1 MNILV
6 KLASGFMNLFTL
18 GGEQFVSWVTGI
30 IPTVLMLLLLMNA
43 IIALAGDES
52 VNKLARVCT
61 KNPILR
67 YLVLPF
73 VSAFMLGNPMAL
85 SMGKF
90 MPEFYKPA
98 YYASATYHCH
108 TNNGIF
114 PHINASELFVWL
126 GIANGISTLKLDTT
140 PLAVRYLLVG
150 LVANFISGWVTEFT
164 TKYIVFVCFDKINK
178 FWFIF
183 KREELYSKY
192 KEGLKLIQ
200 KQQFAQASIHW
211 ELLLDNKLLKNVSSN
226 F

>member
-1 MNILV
+1 
-6 KLASGFMNLFTL
+6 
-18 GGEQFVSWVTGI
+18 
-30 IPTVLMLLLLMNA
+30 MNA

-52 VNKLARVCT
+52 VNKLARVYT

-164 TKYIVFVCFDKINK
+164 TRYV
-178 FWFIF
+178 
-183 KREELYSKY
+183 E
-192 KEGLKLIQ
+192 
-200 KQQFAQASIHW
+200 KQQGV
-211 ELLLDNKLLKNVSSN
+211 KLSRTLKTSEN
-226 F
+226 